1 MLLVIDVHVVT
12 VDDVALRPRPWIRT
26 HTLASLFD
34 TSMPAH
40 RGWITSLTVHPLS
53 HSNLL
58 LWKVFR
64 GELK

>member
-1 MLLVIDVHVVT
+1 MLLVIEVQVVT

-40 RGWITSLTVHPLS
+40 RG
-53 HSNLL
+53 
-58 LWKVFR
+58 
-64 GELK
+64 